1 LRIKMNSLQVCCG
14 EFIRIILF
22 VLNFIFWAAGGVI
35 LGVGIYVKV
44 QLDQLKDV
52 EVSRDTLNTSALFL
66 ISLGCIVFVVGLLG
80 CCGSLTQN
88 RCALLLYFSL
98 VTIIFIGEIA
108 LAIAVYYNKDEVT
121 TSIRAQ
127 FKDCMNK
134 YSQQNETICKD
145 AIDSLQEVLKCCGV
159 SNPSDWKNVT
169 GYQAAPPKSCCS
181 EKNDQCTYK
190 SSYEKGCYST
200 IDDFVNTN
208 AKYIG
213 FGVLGVA
220 LVELLGMS
228 LACYLR
234 SFIIKRTEYEQPHAA

>member
-1 LRIKMNSLQVCCG
+1 MNSLQVCCG

-44 QLDQLKDV
+44 QLEQLKDV
-52 EVSRDTLNTSALFL
+52 AVSHDTLNTSALFL

-88 RCALLLYFSL
+88 RCMLLLYFSL
-98 VTIIFIGEIA
+98 VTLIFIGEIA
-108 LAIAVYYNKDEVT
+108 LAIAVYANKDTVT
-121 TSIRAQ
+121 TSIKDQ
-127 FKDCMNK
+127 FKDCMGK
-134 YSQQNETICKD
+134 YTNETEQICKD
-145 AIDSLQEVLKCCGV
+145 TIDSLQSVLQCCGINNA
-159 SNPSDWKNVT
+159 SEWKKYNMT
-169 GYQAAPPKSCCS
+169 EPPKSCCQD
-181 EKNDQCTYK
+181 EDACTYADA
-190 SSYEKGCYST
+190 YQEGCYTT
-200 IDDFVNTN
+200 INDFVNLN

-220 LVELLGMS
+220 VVELLGMS

-234 SFIIKRTEYEQPHAA
+234 TFIIKRTEYEQPHAA

>member
-1 LRIKMNSLQVCCG
+1 MNSLQVCCG

-44 QLDQLKDV
+44 QLDQLKTL
-52 EVSRDTLNTSALFL
+52 EVSHDTLNTSALFL

-88 RCALLLYFSL
+88 RCMLLLYFSL

-108 LAIAVYYNKDEVT
+108 LAIAVYYNKDGVT
-121 TSIRAQ
+121 DSIKDQ
-127 FKDCMNK
+127 FKDCMGK
-134 YSQQNETICKD
+134 YSNKTEEICRD
-145 AIDSLQEVLKCCGV
+145 TIDSLQSVLKCCGI
-159 SNPSDWKNVT
+159 NKPTDWKNYT
-169 GYQAAPPKSCCS
+169 METPPSSCCIDG
-181 EKNDQCTYK
+181 KNCTYTENCFK
-190 SSYEKGCYST
+190 DGCYNT
-200 IDDFVNTN
+200 INDFVNTN

>member
-1 LRIKMNSLQVCCG
+1 MNSLQVCCG

-44 QLDQLKDV
+44 QLEQLKDV

-88 RCALLLYFSL
+88 RCMLLLYFSL

-108 LAIAVYYNKDEVT
+108 LAIAVYYNKDGVT
-121 TSIRAQ
+121 DSIRDQ
-127 FKDCMNK
+127 FKDCMTK
-134 YSQQNETICKD
+134 YDNTTDTICRD
-145 AIDSLQEVLKCCGV
+145 TIDSLQTVLKCCGV
-159 SNPSDWKNVT
+159 DKPTDWQNSTDYKT
-169 GYQAAPPKSCCS
+169 SPPDSCCNDDV
-181 EKNDQCTYK
+181 KNCTYK
-190 SSYEKGCYST
+190 NAYPKGCYST

-234 SFIIKRTEYEQPHAA
+234 TYIMRRDEYEPYTV

>member
-1 LRIKMNSLQVCCG
+1 MNSLQVCCG

-44 QLDQLKDV
+44 QLEDLKHI
-52 EVSRDTLNTSALFL
+52 EVSHDTLQTSALFL

-88 RCALLLYFSL
+88 RCMLLLYFSL
-98 VTIIFIGEIA
+98 VTLIFIGEIA
-108 LAIAVYYNKDEVT
+108 LAIAVYANKDSVT
-121 TSIRAQ
+121 DSIKEQ
-127 FKDCMNK
+127 FGDCMDK
-134 YSQQNETICKD
+134 YNNQTEPICQDTID
-145 AIDSLQEVLKCCGV
+145 TLQSVLKCCGV
-159 SNPSDWKNVT
+159 EGPNDWVT
-169 GYQAAPPKSCCS
+169 RNYTDPPTSCCKDNATCAYDAAYQ
-181 EKNDQCTYK
+181 E
-190 SSYEKGCYST
+190 GCYPT
-200 IDDFVNTN
+200 ISSFVNTN

-220 LVELLGMS
+220 IVELLGMA

-234 SFIIKRTEYEQPHAA
+234 TYIMKRDEYDEPYTV

>member
-1 LRIKMNSLQVCCG
+1 MNSLQVCCG

-44 QLDQLKDV
+44 QVDHLV
-52 EVSRDTLNTSALFL
+52 GVTVSHDTLNTSALFL
-66 ISLGCIVFVVGLLG
+66 ITLGCIVFVVGLLG

-88 RCALLLYFSL
+88 RCMLLLYFSL
-98 VTIIFIGEIA
+98 VTIIFLGEIA
-108 LAIAVYYNKDEVT
+108 LAIAVYANKDTVT
-121 TSIRAQ
+121 QSIKDQ
-127 FKDCMNK
+127 FSDCMGK
-134 YSQQNETICKD
+134 YDNTTTPNNVCKD
-145 AIDSLQEVLKCCGV
+145 AIDSVQSVLHCCGV
-159 SNPSDWKNVT
+159 NKTTDWKDYNHPL
-169 GYQAAPPKSCCS
+169 APPESCC
-181 EKNDQCTYK
+181 EDQAKCN
-190 SSYEKGCYST
+190 YST
-200 IDDFVNTN
+200 AYQDGCFNVINTFVNHN

-234 SFIIKRTEYEQPHAA
+234 TYIMKRDDYEQPYTV